1 MRKAVVALFFLA
13 SAVAVAGT
21 YTITTTT
28 GASIV
33 AGTTDIGNHC
43 DDCATNI
50 ALPFS
55 FTFYGTPY
63 ASVNVASNGSLQ
75 FASAYVGYS
84 NTALPNGSFSSA
96 IVAFWDDLYT
106 SDAGSGQGIFTSIS
120 GAGPNRIFNIEYRTE
135 HCCASG
141 APDHNF
147 EVRLYEGLTR
157 IDVIYGATPDN
168 GVSATAG
175 VQLDGL
181 DYTQYSYNSA
191 VLTPGLQITYDV
203 AGAGPGDGAVPE
215 PATMSM
221 LGLGLV
227 ALGLL
232 SRRRK

>member
-1 MRKAVVALFFLA
+1 VRKALIALFFFA
-13 SAVAVAGT
+13 AAVAVAGT

-43 DDCATNI
+43 DDCTTNI

-63 ASVNVASNGSLQ
+63 NSVYVWSNGALG
-75 FASAYVGYS
+75 FAGSGSSYS
-84 NTALPNGSFSSA
+84 NTALPSGYSST
-96 IVAFWDDLYT
+96 IFAFWDDLYT
-106 SDAGSGQGIFTSIS
+106 VDSGSGQGVFTSIS

-135 HCCASG
+135 NCCSSG
-141 APDHNF
+141 PPDHNF

-157 IDVIYGATPDN
+157 IDVIYGATPN
-168 GVSATAG
+168 SGSSATAG
-175 VQLDGL
+175 VQLNAS

-203 AGAGPGDGAVPE
+203 AGAGAVPE
-215 PATMSM
+215 PATLSM